1 VVIESATLEYSGDGD
16 VTGTLVP
23 AINNVIPA
31 TQTASS
37 SAGCLTSDFI
47 PASATEPQVQRGT
60 CTFEKKVN
68 NAVAA
73 GYDAVVIFNEGQ
85 PGRDGLL
92 PGVTIGSIVP
102 IPVVGVS
109 YADAELKLVPTQKL
123 RFAFWCAEEAGL
135 LGSEHYVE
143 NLSDLGRNLDESLV
157 TIGSAARFS
166 SCDVVF

>member
-1 VVIESATLEYSGDGD
+1 M
-16 VTGTLVP
+16 
-23 AINNVIPA
+23 
-31 TQTASS
+31 SS
-37 SAGCLTSDFI
+37 STK
-47 PASATEPQVQRGT
+47 ASRVATVCYPVSRS
-60 CTFEKKVN
+60 
-68 NAVAA
+68 A
-73 GYDAVVIFNEGQ
+73 
-85 PGRDGLL
+85 P
-92 PGVTIGSIVP
+92 VP